1 MIVGIVI
8 ATMIIIIDQ
17 VTKYFLYGITTSLI
31 GDFLW
36 LEEAFNTGASFGMFK
51 NGTLF
56 FIIFSTPLIGVMIW
70 LLITKKKEIT
80 PFLKACIGVL
90 LGGTLGNY
98 FDRLFLGG
106 VRDFIYFKSI
116 NFAIFNIADVA
127 ITVGTIMIAV
137 YFLVDIIKDFK
148 KGKEAN
154 KIKTEEKKEENE
166 SNVNSK

>member
-1 MIVGIVI
+1 MIAG
-8 ATMIIIIDQ
+8 IIIAVSVIIVDQ

-56 FIIFSTPLIGVMIW
+56 FIIFSTPLIALMIW
-70 LLITKKKEIT
+70 MLISKKPEIT
-80 PFLKACIGVL
+80 HFLKICVGVL

-98 FDRLFLGG
+98 FDRIFLGG

-116 NFAIFNIADVA
+116 DFAIFNMADVA
-127 ITVGTIMIAV
+127 ITVGTIMIAI
-137 YFLVDIIKDFK
+137 YLLVDIIKDLK
-148 KGKEAN
+148 KEKKEN
-154 KIKTEEKKEENE
+154 KTEEKKETDE
-166 SNVNSK
+166 SDNNSK

>member
-1 MIVGIVI
+1 MIVGIII
-8 ATMIIIIDQ
+8 AVSIIIVDQ

-51 NGTLF
+51 NGTIF
-56 FIIFSTPLIGVMIW
+56 FIIISTPLIGVMIW
-70 LLITKKKEIT
+70 LLVSKNKNITNY
-80 PFLKACIGVL
+80 LKACIGVL

-98 FDRLFLGG
+98 FDRIFLGG

-116 NFAIFNIADVA
+116 DFAIFNMADVA

-137 YFLVDIIKDFK
+137 YLVVDIIKDLKNGK
-148 KGKEAN
+148 KEKEM
-154 KIKTEEKKEENE
+154 KTKEKKEENE
-166 SNVNSK
+166 SNINSK